1 MSFVHWTYGAKMT
14 EDVGTT
20 KRKPMTPRMRLK
32 VWEAHKGVCALCGG
46 KIDGVRERWIV
57 EHLRA
62 LELGGEDIEANM
74 APAHETCALMKTGGT
89 AGDHARAAKAKRV
102 KGKHLG
108 IKKSKNPL
116 PGGKGSKFKKK
127 IDGSVVKR

>member
-1 MSFVHWTYGAKMT
+1 MN

-20 KRKPMTPRMRLK
+20 KRKNMTPRMRLK
-32 VWEAHKGVCALCGG
+32 VWEAHRGICVLCNN

-62 LELGGEDIEANM
+62 LELGGEDTEDNM
-74 APAHETCALMKTGGT
+74 APAHETCAIAKTIGKK
-89 AGDHARAAKAKRV
+89 GDHARAAKAKRV
-102 KGKHLG
+102 KSKHLG

-116 PGGKGSKFKKK
+116 PGGKGSKWKKK
-127 IDGSVVKR
+127 INGSVVGRDD

>member
-1 MSFVHWTYGAKMT
+1 MV

-20 KRKPMTPRMRLK
+20 KRKNMTPRMRLK
-32 VWEAHKGVCALCGG
+32 VWEAHKGMCALCGG

-62 LELGGEDIEANM
+62 LELGGEDTEANM
-74 APAHETCALMKTGGT
+74 APAHEACAMAKTSGKN
-89 AGDHARAAKAKRV
+89 GDHAMAAKAKRV
-102 KGKHLG
+102 KTKHLG

-116 PGGKGSKFKKK
+116 PGSKGSKWKKK
-127 IDGSVVKR
+127 INGAVVGRDD

>member
-1 MSFVHWTYGAKMT
+1 MT

-20 KRKPMTPRMRLK
+20 KRKAMTPRMRLK
-32 VWEAHKGVCALCGG
+32 VWENHKGICALCGG

-62 LELGGEDIEANM
+62 LELGGEDTEANM
-74 APAHETCALMKTGGT
+74 APAHEACAIAKTIGKQ
-89 AGDHARAAKAKRV
+89 GDHSRAAKAKRV
-102 KGKHLG
+102 KSKHLG

-116 PGGKGSKFKKK
+116 PGGKGSKWKKK
-127 IDGSVVKR
+127 ISGGVEPRD

>member
-1 MSFVHWTYGAKMT
+1 MT

-20 KRKPMTPRMRLK
+20 KRKPMTPRLRLK
-32 VWEAHKGVCALCGG
+32 IWEAHGGVCALCKG

-62 LELGGEDIEANM
+62 LELGGEDNEANM
-74 APAHETCALMKTGGT
+74 APAHEACAIAKTGGKE
-89 AGDHARAAKAKRV
+89 GDHAKAAKAKRV
-102 KGKHLG
+102 KSKHLG

-116 PGGKGSKFKKK
+116 PGGKGSKWKKK
-127 IDGSVVKR
+127 INGETVTR

>member
-1 MSFVHWTYGAKMT
+1 MV

-32 VWEAHKGVCALCGG
+32 VWEAHKGICALCGG

-62 LELGGEDIEANM
+62 LELGGEDTEANM
-74 APAHETCALMKTGGT
+74 APAHEACAIAKTSGKN
-89 AGDHARAAKAKRV
+89 GDHARAAKAKRV
-102 KGKHLG
+102 KTKHLG
-108 IKKSKNPL
+108 MKKSKNPL
-116 PGGKGSKFKKK
+116 PGGKGSKWKKK
-127 IDGSVVKR
+127 VGGGAVPRD

>member
-1 MSFVHWTYGAKMT
+1 VT

-32 VWEAHKGVCALCGG
+32 VWEAHKGICALCGTQ
-46 KIDGVRERWIV
+46 INGVRERWIV

-62 LELGGEDIEANM
+62 LELGGTDTEDNM
-74 APAHETCALMKTGGT
+74 APAHEACAIAKTVGKN
-89 AGDHARAAKAKRV
+89 GDHARAAKAKRV
-102 KGKHLG
+102 KSKHLG

-116 PGGKGSKFKKK
+116 PGSKGSKWKRKM
-127 IDGSVVKR
+127 DGSVVER